1 MAKSSKLVAAR
12 KGLVLLV
19 RRRRDGLWTFPGGRK
34 RGRESARRCL
44 QRELGEELP
53 RLRLGSPRL
62 WRKVKGKNPI
72 SGGRM
77 SDAIFLVRDVDGP
90 LVIGDPREIDRA
102 EWRRPWGLRLTPT
115 SRFIR
120 DQLFRRRK
128 PARQQRR
135 RGG

>member
-12 KGLVLLV
+12 NGRVLLV
-19 RRRRDGLWTFPGGRK
+19 RRRRDGLWMFPGGRK
-34 RGRESARRCL
+34 RGGESARRCL

-72 SGGRM
+72 SGERM
-77 SDAIFLVRDVDGP
+77 SDAIFLADDIEGT

-102 EWRRPWGLRLTPT
+102 EWRKPWGLRLTPT

-128 PARQQRR
+128 SGRR
-135 RGG
+135 RPGRGG

>member
-12 KGLVLLV
+12 NGRVLLV
-19 RRRRDGLWTFPGGRK
+19 RRRRDGLWMFPGGRK
-34 RGRESARRCL
+34 RGGESARRCL
-44 QRELGEELP
+44 QRELSEELP
-53 RLRLGSPRL
+53 RLRLGSARL
-62 WRKVKGKNPI
+62 WRKVKGRNPI
-72 SGGRM
+72 SGARM
-77 SDAIFLVRDVDGP
+77 SDAIFLVKDIDGD

-128 PARQQRR
+128 AAGRRKR
-135 RGG
+135 RGD